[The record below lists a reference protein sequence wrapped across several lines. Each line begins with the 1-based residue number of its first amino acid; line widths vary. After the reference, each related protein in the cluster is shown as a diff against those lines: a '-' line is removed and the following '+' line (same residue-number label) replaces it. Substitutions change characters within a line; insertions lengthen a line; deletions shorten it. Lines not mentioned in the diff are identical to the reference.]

1 MADHVER
8 PPPFFLPPR
17 PFSAWIIYLLS
28 LPFCFFLHCLL
39 PLSSLPSSLSL
50 PLLHLSCFTLSLLC
64 LTPISYPSPP
74 LPASILLPVLF
85 YLLLLST
92 ELRFSAWFYSCLPL
106 CPAFHLLCWP
116 YLTWFFLTDTF
127 FWWWQQQLSGGVLW
141 LAVVFPWTSSLQTK
155 KKHHLF
161 ATLIPVWMVL
171 MGNLVWSDGCLY
183 LIIDTWSNVQA
194 GLNDHT

>member
-8 PPPFFLPPR
+8 PPFLLPPP

-28 LPFCFFLHCLL
+28 LPFCFFLLCLL
-39 PLSSLPSSLSL
+39 PSFLFSSFLSFSPPPLVLLYPFPPLPDSFLSL
-50 PLLHLSCFTLSLLC
+50 
-64 LTPISYPSPP
+64 IPP

-127 FWWWQQQLSGGVLW
+127 FWWWQQQFSGGVLW

-171 MGNLVWSDGCLY
+171 MGSLV
-183 LIIDTWSNVQA
+183 
-194 GLNDHT
+194 

>member
-8 PPPFFLPPR
+8 PPFLLPPP

-127 FWWWQQQLSGGVLW
+127 FWWWQQQFSGGVFW

-155 KKHHLF
+155 KNITSLQHLF
-161 ATLIPVWMVL
+161 LSE
-171 MGNLVWSDGCLY
+171 WS
-183 LIIDTWSNVQA
+183 
-194 GLNDHT
+194 